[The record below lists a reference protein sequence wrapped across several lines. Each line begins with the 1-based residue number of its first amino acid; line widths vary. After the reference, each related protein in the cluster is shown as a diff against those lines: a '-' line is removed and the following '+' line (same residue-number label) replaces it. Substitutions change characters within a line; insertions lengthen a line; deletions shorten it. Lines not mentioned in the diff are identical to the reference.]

1 MNNKKTTIAKLLATE
16 NITIEWNKVNTASFD
31 VKHRILT
38 LPIYE
43 GMNDNIQELMQLHEV
58 GHALYTPLD
67 MLETAKDKNLNKGII
82 NVIEDVRIEKA
93 IQKKYPGA
101 VKCFEKGY
109 EDLIEQDFF
118 GIKNKNV
125 SKLHLMDRVNL
136 HFKHIKDVP
145 FTEDEMKIVKM
156 VDDCKTPEDV
166 LQAAEIIGA
175 LENEKK
181 KEEDD
186 AQKMAAATQ
195 DQDGEID
202 ADNQET
208 QPETNSQ
215 EEESDATEAGNVGE
229 EEETE
234 EKVEENAETGRGQNT
249 EDAKDEN
256 KEENEIGD
264 VEGKND
270 TLPTNNDSFESETQN
285 QLDKH
290 IESKVDITATKRL
303 YMNVPKINLDNL
315 IIKYDRVLKECDK
328 HYNKTDHQGSFKQNT
343 LEEIKTIKEENK
355 KVVAYMAKE
364 FEMKKAADQYARA
377 QTSKTGTLDLNKL
390 HTYKYNDDLFA
401 KVTTLPG
408 ATNHAMIIHIDW
420 SGSMAYNLSST
431 MKQLFNLIWFCKRVN
446 IPFEVY
452 AFTSGYYR
460 KHHMYD
466 VEDAP
471 AITNW
476 VWGDANIDGLNLI
489 NFFSSK
495 MKNAELDKM
504 MHYVWMITQRYGYRD
519 WRSRGYPIELPR
531 QYSLDA
537 TPLDHTILA
546 SLDLIDAYKKQTKVQ
561 KMNLIFLTDG
571 ASHDINGKNVTTKRS
586 DGGIEKDIQ
595 QGYGR
600 TTYLKDKVSGKTVVY
615 GRETRRE
622 STIAYLNL
630 LKMRHPDVNVVGFF
644 LAGNKRGVVPKH
656 DIIDKLRLRY
666 TDADYEQVLAAAKK
680 ALSKDKVLVVKSQGY
695 DEYYILPTN
704 SEEVEGDL
712 DIQEGASVAV
722 MKRAFMKSTSAKRL
736 NRQLLNKFIKMVA

>member
-1 MNNKKTTIAKLLATE
+1 MLAKLLATE
-16 NITIEWNKVNTASFD
+16 NIKVEHGNYETAAFD
-31 VKHRILT
+31 PKKRVLY
-38 LPIYE
+38 LPIFKWMDGDVY
-43 GMNDNIQELMQLHEV
+43 DLLVLHEV
-58 GHALYTPLD
+58 SHALNTPAD
-67 MLETAKDKNLNKGII
+67 GWHSSGNEKGTGYKSFLN
-82 NVIEDVRIEKA
+82 VTEDARIEKK
-93 IQKKYPGA
+93 IKRKYPGA
-101 VKCFEKGY
+101 SKAMVLGY
-109 EDLIEQDFF
+109 RELMKNDFF
-118 GIKNKNV
+118 GINHVNV
-125 SKLHLMDRVNL
+125 DTLPLIDRINL
-136 HFKHIKDVP
+136 HTKGGASMGIS

-229 EEETE
+229 EKETE
-234 EKVEENAETGRGQNT
+234 EKVKENAETGSVQNT

-264 VEGKND
+264 IEGKND

-328 HYNKTDHQGSFKQNT
+328 HYNKTDHVGSFKQNT

-489 NFFSSK
+489 NFFS
-495 MKNAELDKM
+495 
-504 MHYVWMITQRYGYRD
+504 T
-519 WRSRGYPIELPR
+519 
-531 QYSLDA
+531 
-537 TPLDHTILA
+537 
-546 SLDLIDAYKKQTKVQ
+546 
-561 KMNLIFLTDG
+561 
-571 ASHDINGKNVTTKRS
+571 
-586 DGGIEKDIQ
+586 
-595 QGYGR
+595 
-600 TTYLKDKVSGKTVVY
+600 
-615 GRETRRE
+615 
-622 STIAYLNL
+622 
-630 LKMRHPDVNVVGFF
+630 
-644 LAGNKRGVVPKH
+644 
-656 DIIDKLRLRY
+656 
-666 TDADYEQVLAAAKK
+666 
-680 ALSKDKVLVVKSQGY
+680 
-695 DEYYILPTN
+695 
-704 SEEVEGDL
+704 
-712 DIQEGASVAV
+712 
-722 MKRAFMKSTSAKRL
+722 
-736 NRQLLNKFIKMVA
+736 